1 MRVFTHIPFSLCLP
15 EKKNTG
21 YAPAFFGVMFN
32 YYTVFVLQFQSGR
45 VIGNFRNFYDEII
58 YFFLV
63 LNITI
68 EN

>member
-1 MRVFTHIPFSLCLP
+1 MRVLTNLTFSLCLP

-21 YAPAFFGVMFN
+21 YAPAFFGV
-32 YYTVFVLQFQSGR
+32 
-45 VIGNFRNFYDEII
+45 IGNFRNFYEEII

-63 LNITI
+63 SNITI